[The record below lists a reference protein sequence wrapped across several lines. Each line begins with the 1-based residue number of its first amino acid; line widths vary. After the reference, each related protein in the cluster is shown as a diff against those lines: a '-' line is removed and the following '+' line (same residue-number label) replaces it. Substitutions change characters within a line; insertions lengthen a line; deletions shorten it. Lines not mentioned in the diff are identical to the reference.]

1 MSNLSKLI
9 TAALSVF
16 VSSFAL
22 AGGPPPPPAPVATTV
37 VEDSENEAF
46 VGFNWTLGAGI
57 TPEVVIGY
65 RHVDVDSTGDVEGA
79 GANISFNIAK
89 MNFDRIK
96 LFAINGDEDL
106 QGELGFGYSLL
117 NKEWLGTLGAQG
129 GYINL
134 GADLMQSGEFKF
146 NGGLNSI
153 NDYNAPAYE

>member
-1 MSNLSKLI
+1 MRTLFRLTFAVLTI
-9 TAALSVF
+9 F
-16 VSSFAL
+16 ISSFAA
-22 AGGPPPPPAPVATTV
+22 AGSSPPPPTPATTV

-46 VGFNWTLGAGI
+46 IGFNWTFGAGL
-57 TPEVVIGY
+57 TPEVVLGY
-65 RHVDVDSTGDVEGA
+65 RNVDVDSTGDIEGA

-96 LFAINGDEDL
+96 LFAIHGDEDL

-117 NKEWLGTLGAQG
+117 NQEWLGTLGAQG

-134 GADLMQSGEFKF
+134 STDILQSGEFKF

-153 NDYNAPAYE
+153 NDYDAPAYE